1 MSASA
6 AAASQLEQELIAADF
21 AGLDGCALIEKVL
34 ADPRLGRVALVSSF
48 GTESA
53 VLLALVA
60 EVAPATPVV
69 FLDTLRHFGET
80 LRYRDRLVAQ
90 LGLEDVRSVRPDP
103 AEIARRDPDLLL
115 FQRDPDACCAL
126 RKVEP
131 LERALSGF
139 GGWITGRKRFQ
150 ALTRADLPAVEWAAD
165 EGRFKINPLAGW
177 SPDRVAAEFEAPRS
191 APPSAGGRRL
201 PVDRLHALYR
211 AGRAGRRPALR
222 PLVWP
227 RQDRMRYPPH
237 RRSLPSHVPLGHE
250 SSRRTRSGEHHHPP
264 RGLRPYRSAG
274 PAVVHRQGLHPDPV
288 AAAQGVLRPRPV
300 PADPARD
307 PYGAAGGLRV
317 PRLAGARLEPAADH
331 RGLPAGGGHGPDPG
345 GRRPGRRRARPR
357 G

>member
-6 AAASQLEQELIAADF
+6 AVPSQLEQELIAADF
-21 AGLDGCALIEKVL
+21 DGLDGCALIEKVL
-34 ADPRLGRVALVSSF
+34 ADSRLGRVALVSSF

-60 EVAPATPVV
+60 EVAPATPVI

-103 AEIARRDPDLLL
+103 TEIARRDPDLLL

-177 SPDRVAAEFEAPRS
+177 SPDRIAAEFEGRGLARHPLEADGFLSIGCMPCTERVAQGADPRS
-191 APPSAGGRRL
+191 GRWS
-201 PVDRLHALYR
+201 
-211 AGRAGRRPALR
+211 G
-222 PLVWP
+222 
-227 RQDRMRYPPH
+227 QDKTECGIH
-237 RRSLPSHVPLGHE
+237 R
-250 SSRRTRSGEHHHPP
+250 T
-264 RGLRPYRSAG
+264 
-274 PAVVHRQGLHPDPV
+274 
-288 AAAQGVLRPRPV
+288 
-300 PADPARD
+300 ADPATS
-307 PYGAAGGLRV
+307 PVTFL
-317 PRLAGARLEPAADH
+317 
-331 RGLPAGGGHGPDPG
+331 
-345 GRRPGRRRARPR
+345 
-357 G
+357 

>member
-6 AAASQLEQELIAADF
+6 AATSQLEQELIAADF

-34 ADPRLGRVALVSSF
+34 ADSRLGQVALVSSF

-150 ALTRADLPAVEWAAD
+150 ALTRADLPAVEWAPD

-177 SPDRVAAEFEAPRS
+177 SPDRVAAEFEARDLPRHPLEADGFLSIGCMPCTERVAQGADPRS
-191 APPSAGGRRL
+191 GRWS
-201 PVDRLHALYR
+201 
-211 AGRAGRRPALR
+211 G
-222 PLVWP
+222 
-227 RQDRMRYPPH
+227 QDKTECGIH
-237 RRSLPSHVPLGHE
+237 R
-250 SSRRTRSGEHHHPP
+250 T
-264 RGLRPYRSAG
+264 
-274 PAVVHRQGLHPDPV
+274 
-288 AAAQGVLRPRPV
+288 
-300 PADPARD
+300 ADPS
-307 PYGAAGGLRV
+307 PVTFL
-317 PRLAGARLEPAADH
+317 
-331 RGLPAGGGHGPDPG
+331 
-345 GRRPGRRRARPR
+345 
-357 G
+357 